1 MSRRDTLVL
10 FDIGSV
16 LVKLDFNRFYQRCA
30 EASGQNPEEFR
41 KSYFQLEMD
50 SLMGAVTAQEYL
62 NRLQRLL
69 KTRLTERELRDITSL
84 TWPGQIDEVV
94 DLKRKVY
101 ENGYAVGLLS
111 NTGEIGIEI
120 LSQKYPQVYDLFE
133 PSFPAVYSC
142 RVKHMKPD
150 PEIYRHVKGFS
161 NVILI
166 DDKSSYLKTG
176 TEMGWK
182 GIWFTAHIDTAESV
196 RSIHPEISVTKGV
209 VKAGSFNELE
219 ESLRSFDIKV

>member
-1 MSRRDTLVL
+1 MFRRDTLVL

-16 LVKLDFNRFYQRCA
+16 LIKLDFDRFYQRCA
-30 EASGQNPEEFR
+30 ELAGQPPQEFR

-69 KTRLTERELRDITSL
+69 KTQLTERELREVTSL

-94 DLKRKVY
+94 DLKRRVY
-101 ENGYAVGLLS
+101 EEGYAVGLLS

-120 LSQKYPQVYDLFE
+120 LSQEYPQVYDLFE

-142 RVKHMKPD
+142 RVKSMKPD
-150 PEIYRHVKGFS
+150 PEIYKHVKGYT
-161 NVILI
+161 NVVFI

-176 TEMGWK
+176 AEMGWK
-182 GIWFTAHIDTAESV
+182 GIWFTAHLDPTESV
-196 RSIHPEISVTKGV
+196 RSIHPEVGITKGV
-209 VKAGSFNELE
+209 VKAE
-219 ESLRSFDIKV
+219 SFDELVSALQAFDIVA